1 MFPDSLSRSAQLHA
15 PFEALLHLSDS
26 NFHFSEHKKKRG
38 GDLICVS
45 SRAHWERRSRLGL
58 PFQLGGVAPV
68 ISGPSK
74 VSLQTLHFLLRWKPR
89 WADNEESA
97 FPVTEDALCSAWEQ
111 TLGPSPSPTSAC
123 LARPALFAVTP
134 HQSRKNERS
143 TWERNNCPQYKI
155 LPNRLHP
162 NLNPS
167 PFPPLIIPSSL
178 LLFSPTPLT
187 SLSPSTESD
196 LIVFTESSASPDVC

>member
-1 MFPDSLSRSAQLHA
+1 MLKFKDSTRHYTGPGRQLPSVTTVAVSCSQIAYLGLLNYMRLLKLCSIFQTQTSTFLST
-15 PFEALLHLSDS
+15 
-26 NFHFSEHKKKRG
+26 KKKG
-38 GDLICVS
+38 GGTSSVCPA

-123 LARPALFAVTP
+123 LARPALFAATP
-134 HQSRKNERS
+134 HQSRKN
-143 TWERNNCPQYKI
+143 
-155 LPNRLHP
+155 
-162 NLNPS
+162 
-167 PFPPLIIPSSL
+167 
-178 LLFSPTPLT
+178 
-187 SLSPSTESD
+187 
-196 LIVFTESSASPDVC
+196 